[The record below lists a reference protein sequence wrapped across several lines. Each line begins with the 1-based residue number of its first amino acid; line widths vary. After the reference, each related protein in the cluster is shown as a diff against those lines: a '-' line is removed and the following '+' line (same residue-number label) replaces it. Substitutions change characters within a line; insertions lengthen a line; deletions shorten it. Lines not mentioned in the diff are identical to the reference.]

1 MAQRS
6 LSGLWYA
13 LYVNREGAITVATD
27 ALGYPVEC
35 DTERLAKSVA
45 RCRARRMKRWVS

>member
-13 LYVNREGAITVATD
+13 LYLNGQGVLTTAKD
-27 ALGYPVEC
+27 ALGYPIEC
-35 DTERLAKSVA
+35 DTEQLAKSVA
-45 RCRARRMKRWVS
+45 RYRARRLRRF